1 MLAMSRKKLEIK
13 ESDLRGFKYFKT
25 ISKLLEHLHTAG
37 TSRDKAGNRNL
48 HMDQYMTMLLLGM
61 FSPICTSLRSIQ
73 QASKLQ
79 KVQRKL
85 GVPRASLGSF
95 SDAARVFDS
104 DLLLEIIDQL
114 AGQIKPKAPDKKL
127 NDIKQILTLVDVT
140 LFTAL
145 PKTVNA
151 LWKDDDH
158 KGYKAHVHYE
168 LFKSVPVKLTLTDA
182 NTSERQVLLD
192 NLEKNR
198 LYVLDRG
205 YGSYQLMQDII
216 DASSSFVCRIPV
228 RYSRKVIED
237 IELTEDAKNAY
248 IFSDQ
253 IVKFGKG
260 QTDDILKQPLRLI
273 ELKCTERTLKSVRLG
288 RKNNC
293 KETTM
298 LIATNRLDLDADTI
312 ALIYHYR
319 WQIEIFFRYFKHM
332 LGCRHLLSY
341 CDNGIELQTYAGII
355 ACLLIALYTGGKPT
369 KRTFEMFCWYA
380 MGWASDE
387 EMMDHISKLKPR
399 S

>member
-1 MLAMSRKKLEIK
+1 
-13 ESDLRGFKYFKT
+13 
-25 ISKLLEHLHTAG
+25 LLEHLHSAG
-37 TSRDKAGNRNL
+37 TARDKAGNRNL

-104 DLLLEIIDQL
+104 ELLLDIIDQL
-114 AGQIKPKAPDKKL
+114 AEQIKPQAPDKKL
-127 NDIKQILTLVDVT
+127 NDVKQILTLVDGT

-145 PKTVNA
+145 PKTVDA

-182 NTSERQVLLD
+182 NTSERQVLRD

-216 DASSSFVCRIPV
+216 DASSSFVCRIPK
-228 RYSRKVIED
+228 RYSREVITD
-237 IELTEDAKNAY
+237 IELTEDAVKAD
-248 IFSDQ
+248 ILSDQ
-253 IVKFGKG
+253 IVEFGKG
-260 QTDDILKQPLRLI
+260 QTGDILQQPLRLI

-380 MGWASDE
+380 MGWANDE
-387 EMMDHISKLKPR
+387 EMMDHISKLKPQN
-399 S
+399 